1 MNRKIIV
8 LASALALFSVGAMAQ
23 DAVKQAAKDA
33 ASALSLAPE
42 IDEELAKPHYWSYS
56 AKLGLGF
63 DMTSLNNWAAGGYNT
78 TALKSSIDAKAD
90 YKKELTSWANR
101 LQLDYGFLTSADKKG
116 VRQKTNDRM
125 YLESNW
131 TYRTSKESKLSYSAS
146 FNFRSQFTDT
156 PAEYLQKEDGSWYE
170 SGIKSGFISPAYT
183 DISLGIQWVP
193 TSWFNVNISPLTG
206 GFTIC
211 TNELLRKSYG
221 MKLIS
226 EDLDPA
232 LGSSYKSALFQ
243 FGAQI
248 KANLKLVINENF
260 TYETQAVVFTDY
272 LNEPYVRV
280 NWDNAIVW
288 QLSRFVQFSF
298 KTWLISD
305 PNVTITTASGE
316 AKKGAIQFKDYL
328 SFNFTYTFEKK

>member
-1 MNRKIIV
+1 MKKRIIII
-8 LASALALFSVGAMAQ
+8 AALALCCLGAKAQ
-23 DAVKQAAKDA
+23 DAVKQAATDA
-33 ASALSLAPE
+33 ATALSEAPE
-42 IDEELAKPHYWSYS
+42 IDAEPVKPHYWTYS
-56 AKLGLGF
+56 AKLGVGF
-63 DMTSLNNWAAGGYNT
+63 DMTSLSNWAAGGYNT
-78 TALKSSIDAKAD
+78 TALKSSLDTKAD
-90 YKKELTSWANR
+90 YHKDLTSWTNR

-116 VRQKTNDRM
+116 IRQKTNDRM

-131 TYRTSKESKLSYSAS
+131 AYRTSKESKLSYSAS

-156 PAEYLQKEDGSWYE
+156 PAEYLQDENGNWYE
-170 SGIKSGFISPAYT
+170 NGIKSGFISPAYT

-193 TSWFNVNISPLTG
+193 STWFNVNISPLTG

-211 TNELLRKSYG
+211 TNELLRQSYG
-221 MKLIS
+221 MKLRS
-226 EDLDPA
+226 DELDPD

-243 FGAQI
+243 FGAQV

-272 LNEPYVRV
+272 LNEPYVRI

-305 PNVTITTASGE
+305 PNVTVTTASGE
-316 AKKGAIQFKDYL
+316 AKKGAVQFKDYL
-328 SFNFTYTFEKK
+328 SFNFTYTFERK